1 MKKDIEIPVVND
13 VYVAVV
19 HEWNEE
25 FLSKDWNA
33 YIINDRDTPIET
45 VLIVSKGYDSDI
57 KTSTMRHGIGKVE
70 AKSFE
75 KIELMQEDVLK
86 LNNEFYVTFFAD
98 DKLYEKKYI
107 FRKNTIN
114 ERALREIPVMEVEG
128 VLVK

>member
-1 MKKDIEIPVVND
+1 MKKDIEIPIVKE

-19 HEWNEE
+19 QEWNEE

-33 YIINDRDTPIET
+33 YIINDRETPIDM
-45 VLIVSKGYDSDI
+45 VLIVSKGYDGAV
-57 KTSTMRHGIGKVE
+57 KTSKMRHGIGKVE
-70 AKSFE
+70 GKSFA
-75 KIELMQEDVLK
+75 KIELMQEDVLPI
-86 LNNEFYVTFFAD
+86 NNEFYVTFFAD

-114 ERALREIPVMEVEG
+114 ENAMQILPVMQVDG

>member
-1 MKKDIEIPVVND
+1 MKKDIEIPIVKE

-33 YIINDRDTPIET
+33 YIINDRESAIDM
-45 VLIVSKGYDSDI
+45 VLIVSKGYDGEV
-57 KTSTMRHGIGKVE
+57 KTSKMRHGIGKVA
-70 AKSFE
+70 AKSFA
-75 KIELMQEDVLK
+75 KIELMQEDVLR

-114 ERALREIPVMEVEG
+114 ENAMQKLPVMEVEG

>member
-1 MKKDIEIPVVND
+1 MKKDIEIPIVKE

-33 YIINDRDTPIET
+33 YIINDRETPIDM
-45 VLIVSKGYDSDI
+45 VLIVSRGYDNDK
-57 KTSTMRHGIGKVE
+57 KTSKMRHGIGKVE
-70 AKSFE
+70 KKSFA
-75 KIELMQEDVLK
+75 KIELMQEDVLL

-98 DKLYEKKYI
+98 DKLYERKYI

-114 ERALREIPVMEVEG
+114 EHAMQVLPVMEVEG